1 MSSPQPTYPNAMR
14 TTKNILL
21 IRLSSLGDVVLTTPA
36 IRAVRAH
43 FPNAHIAMLVAKQSA
58 DVLHG
63 NPHLDE
69 IIPFDRLA
77 TDKDTGEMWRVIR
90 KLRKRKFSLTID
102 FQGKFRTEVLAYLS
116 GAAERVG
123 RGKLCT
129 VRAPDAAAV
138 THATEQ
144 NLALLHAIGIPAE
157 DRTLEMFLSE
167 SEREA
172 AYQRF
177 EAADIHPQVHKNVE
191 NDNVVFGLRRE
202 ISSSQNTHAERLA
215 NNRKPIVGMFP
226 GAGWKLREWMPER
239 FAAIGDKLVRHFNA
253 HVLIFGG
260 PREVEL
266 VNTVVNLMHA
276 PAMPFAGN
284 LQIRQLAACLEK
296 CSLFLT
302 NDTGPM
308 HIAAAVGT
316 PTVALFGP
324 GNHHR
329 FQPLGVLH
337 QTIRHDVPCSPC
349 KQFTDN
355 CKDNICMKQ
364 IRVDEVWEAV
374 SAHLKKT
381 HTKM

>member
-1 MSSPQPTYPNAMR
+1 MQ
-14 TTKNILL
+14 NILL

-43 FPNAHIAMLVAKQSA
+43 FPHAHIAMLVAKPSA
-58 DVLHG
+58 DVLRE
-63 NPHLDE
+63 NPHLNE
-69 IIPFDRLA
+69 LIPFDRLA
-77 TDKDTGEMWRVIR
+77 ADKDTGEMWRVLR
-90 KLRKRKFSLTID
+90 TLRKRKFSLTID
-102 FQGKFRTEVLAYLS
+102 FQGKIRTEVLAYLS
-116 GAAERVG
+116 GAPERVG
-123 RGKLCT
+123 RGRLCT
-129 VRAPDAAAV
+129 VRVPDAAAV
-138 THATEQ
+138 THATER

-157 DRTLEMFLSE
+157 DRTLEMFLAE
-167 SEREA
+167 SEREEA
-172 AYQRF
+172 GQRF
-177 EAADIHPQVHKNVE
+177 EAAGIPN
-191 NDNVVFGLRRE
+191 R
-202 ISSSQNTHAERLA
+202 QNLHVP
-215 NNRKPIVGMFP
+215 KVGMFP

-266 VNTVVNLMHA
+266 VNTVANLMHA
-276 PAMPFAGN
+276 PATRFAGN

-308 HIAAAVGT
+308 HIASAVGT

-324 GNHHR
+324 GNHYR

-349 KQFTDN
+349 KQFTDK
-355 CKDNICMKQ
+355 CKDNVCMKQ
-364 IRVDEVWEAV
+364 IRVNEVWEAV
-374 SAHLKKT
+374 RERLQSAST
-381 HTKM
+381 HTPPQKRGDDSHPAPSEYPHRNSRAR